1 MNGIG
6 LVHPAVPRVG
16 QGVTAALAVAFVLT
30 GAPAFLIAALVL
42 VVGSLVAPRHA
53 PVAWVVRRL
62 VRPADEL
69 EPVAPVRFS
78 QYLAVGFLGVA
89 AALSFG
95 GLALPAMVVA
105 GLVAALALLS
115 ATTGLCVGCEVYR
128 VLLALRRGGGDVRV
142 ALGLGG
148 PGPWLVVL
156 TAPGCARCEPVARAL
171 ERAAEGREVVRVNL
185 RDRPGAAVVP
195 VKSVPAVLLV
205 ASDGRIQ
212 DAWTGTLDAP
222 TIAEVVGAVPVAA
235 G

>member
-1 MNGIG
+1 M
-6 LVHPAVPRVG
+6 
-16 QGVTAALAVAFVLT
+16 
-30 GAPAFLIAALVL
+30 
-42 VVGSLVAPRHA
+42 RHHDA
-53 PVAWVVRRL
+53 RPSRRVVRRL

-78 QYLAVGFLGVA
+78 QYLAVGFLGAA
-89 AALSFG
+89 AALSLG
-95 GLALPAMVVA
+95 GLTVLPVAVA

-128 VLLALRRGGGDVRV
+128 VLLALRRGGDDARS

-148 PGPWLVVL
+148 SGPWLVVL

-212 DAWTGTLDAP
+212 DAWTGALDAP
-222 TIAEVVGAVPVAA
+222 TIAEVVEAVPAA
-235 G
+235 A